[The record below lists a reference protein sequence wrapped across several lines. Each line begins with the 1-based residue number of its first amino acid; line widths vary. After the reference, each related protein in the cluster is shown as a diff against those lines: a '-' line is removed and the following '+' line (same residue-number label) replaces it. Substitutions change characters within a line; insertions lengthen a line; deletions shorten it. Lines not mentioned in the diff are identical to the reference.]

1 MRGTAQMPNT
11 KIIHDPTTL
20 IHNLIETIS
29 ELQEDTYALVNTLD
43 ETDYKQDTETNEW
56 HPVSIAHDKRRDLLD
71 SADDKLRAA
80 LIDLNAAMIHSI
92 NIDK

>member
-1 MRGTAQMPNT
+1 MPNT
-11 KIIHDPTTL
+11 KNITDPTTL
-20 IHNLIETIS
+20 IHNLIEVIS
-29 ELQEDTYALVNTLD
+29 EMQEDTTALVHSFD

-56 HPVSIAHDKRRDLLD
+56 HPVSIKHDYRRDLVD

-80 LIDLNAAMIHSI
+80 LIDLNAAHIHSI

>member
-1 MRGTAQMPNT
+1 MPNT
-11 KIIHDPTTL
+11 KITHDPTT
-20 IHNLIETIS
+20 IINNIMDMVHDAQ
-29 ELQEDTYALVNTLD
+29 QEAWALVHSLD